1 MPPDDDCEPF
11 GTIGVMSDNHIAAA
25 AGRGA
30 IDLSGRTATA
40 PAAPATGAPGG
51 PRIPAGLVQELS
63 DANFNERLTATTRVA
78 AVAVLWST
86 RLPESRDGLAAV
98 AEVAAGLQGRLQ
110 VLSCDVDENPQ
121 LFQAFR
127 VQSVP
132 TVVGLVQGQ
141 ALPLF
146 VGVPDDVQ
154 VKAALDQLVQYAI
167 QNGIAGRVELGPAGS
182 EDDAD
187 GEAPGSAHHEAAYD
201 AIEAGDFDA
210 ATAAY
215 ERAIAEDP
223 TDEDARLGLSQ
234 VGLLR
239 RTQGVDLQAARQ
251 AAADDLADIDAAFVV
266 ADLDLLGGHVE
277 DAFGRLLDL
286 VRSTAGDDRDRV
298 KDRLVELLS
307 VVGNADPR
315 VKKARTALMSA
326 LF

>member
-1 MPPDDDCEPF
+1 M
-11 GTIGVMSDNHIAAA
+11 TDNHIAAA

-30 IDLSGRTATA
+30 IDLSGIPTTS
-40 PAAPATGAPGG
+40 PAAAAPSSAAST
-51 PRIPAGLVQELS
+51 IPAGLVQDLT
-63 DANFNERLTATTRVA
+63 DANFNERLMATTRVA
-78 AVAVLWST
+78 AVAVLWSS
-86 RLPESRDGLAAV
+86 RLPESREGLEVIAEAA
-98 AEVAAGLQGRLQ
+98 AALQGRLQ
-110 VLSCDVDENPQ
+110 VLSCDVDASPQ

-132 TVVGLVQGQ
+132 TAVGLVQGQ

-146 VGVPDDVQ
+146 TGLPEDAEIR
-154 VKAALDQLVQYAI
+154 AALDQLVQYAV
-167 QNGIAGRVELGPAGS
+167 QNGVAGRAEVGVARDAGDDEEPAPS
-182 EDDAD
+182 
-187 GEAPGSAHHEAAYD
+187 PHHDAAYD

-223 TDEDARLGLSQ
+223 ADDDARLGLAQ
-234 VGLLR
+234 VALLR
-239 RTQGVDLQAARQ
+239 RTQDVDLATARH
-251 AAADDLADIDAAFVV
+251 AAATDPADIDAAFVV

-286 VRSTAGDDRDRV
+286 VRGSDGDDRQRA
-298 KDRLVELLS
+298 KDRLLELLA

>member
-1 MPPDDDCEPF
+1 
-11 GTIGVMSDNHIAAA
+11 MSDNNIAAA

-30 IDLSGRTATA
+30 VDLSGISSTVPASTGPQGA
-40 PAAPATGAPGG
+40 PA
-51 PRIPAGLVQELS
+51 PRVPAGLVLDLT

-78 AVAVLWST
+78 AVAVLWSS
-86 RLPESRDGLAAV
+86 RLPESRAGLEAI
-98 AEVAAGLQGRLQ
+98 AELAAGLQGRLQ
-110 VLSCDVDENPQ
+110 VLSCDVDQSPT

-146 VGVPDDVQ
+146 VGLPEDTQ
-154 VKAALDQLVQYAI
+154 IRAALDQLVQFAV
-167 QNGIAGRVELGPAGS
+167 QNGVAGRVELGPVGD
-182 EDDAD
+182 EDEAD
-187 GEAPGSAHHEAAYD
+187 GDAPSPHHEAAYD

-210 ATAAY
+210 ATLAY

-223 TDEDARLGLSQ
+223 SDEDAKLGLAQ
-234 VGLLR
+234 VALLR
-239 RTQGVDLQAARQ
+239 RTQGVDLQAAR
-251 AAADDLADIDAAFVV
+251 AAAAGAPEDVDAAFVV

-277 DAFGRLLDL
+277 DAFARLLDL
-286 VRSTAGDDRDRV
+286 VRSTAGDERDRV
-298 KDRLVELLS
+298 KDRLVELLA

-315 VKKARTALMSA
+315 VRKARTALMSA

>member
-1 MPPDDDCEPF
+1 
-11 GTIGVMSDNHIAAA
+11 MSDNNIAAA

-30 IDLSGRTATA
+30 VDLSGISA
-40 PAAPATGAPGG
+40 PTSGAAPAGADAGR
-51 PRIPAGLVQELS
+51 PRIPAGLVQDLT

-78 AVAVLWST
+78 AVAVLWSA
-86 RLPESRDGLAAV
+86 RLPESRAGLEVIAEAA
-98 AEVAAGLQGRLQ
+98 AALQGRLQ
-110 VLSCDVDENPQ
+110 VLSCDVDQSPT

-146 VGVPDDVQ
+146 VGIPDDAQ
-154 VKAALDQLVQYAI
+154 IRAALDQLVQFAV
-167 QNGIAGRVELGPAGS
+167 QNGVAGRAELGPTA
-182 EDDAD
+182 DD
-187 GEAPGSAHHEAAYD
+187 GEGEGEALSPHHEAAFD

-223 TDEDARLGLSQ
+223 GDEDAKLGLAQ
-234 VGLLR
+234 VALLR
-239 RTQGVDLQAARQ
+239 RTQGVDLQAAR
-251 AAADDLADIDAAFVV
+251 AAAAAAPADIEAAFVV

-277 DAFGRLLDL
+277 DAFARLLDL
-286 VRSTAGDDRDRV
+286 VRSTAGDDRARV
-298 KDRLVELLS
+298 KDRLVELLA

>member
-1 MPPDDDCEPF
+1 
-11 GTIGVMSDNHIAAA
+11 MSDNHLAAA

-30 IDLSGRTATA
+30 VDLSGMSAA
-40 PAAPATGAPGG
+40 PAAAAPGTG
-51 PRIPAGLVQELS
+51 IPTGLVQDLT
-63 DANFNERLTATTRVA
+63 DTNFNERLMATTRVA
-78 AVAVLWST
+78 AVAVLWSG
-86 RLPESRDGLAAV
+86 RLPESRSGLDLV

-110 VLSCDVDENPQ
+110 VLSCDVDQNPQ

-146 VGVPDDVQ
+146 AGIPDDVE
-154 VKAALDQLVQYAI
+154 VRSALDQLVQFAV
-167 QNGIAGRVELGPAGS
+167 QNGVAGRAEVGPVAG
-182 EDDAD
+182 AD
-187 GEAPGSAHHEAAYD
+187 GEDALPVSPHHDAAYD

-210 ATAAY
+210 AAAAY

-223 TDEDARLGLSQ
+223 TDEDAKLGLAQ
-234 VGLLR
+234 VALLR
-239 RTQGVDLQAARQ
+239 RTQGVDLHAARGA
-251 AAADDLADIDAAFVV
+251 AAADPSDIDAAFVV

-286 VRSTAGDDRDRV
+286 VRSTAGEDRDRV
-298 KDRLVELLS
+298 KDRLLELLA

>member
-1 MPPDDDCEPF
+1 
-11 GTIGVMSDNHIAAA
+11 MSDNNIAAA

-30 IDLSGRTATA
+30 VDLSGISATTSG
-40 PAAPATGAPGG
+40 AATSGAGASSPG
-51 PRIPAGLVQELS
+51 IPAGLVQDLT

-78 AVAVLWST
+78 AVAVLWSA
-86 RLPESRDGLAAV
+86 RLPESRAGLEVIAEAA
-98 AEVAAGLQGRLQ
+98 AALQGRLQ
-110 VLSCDVDENPQ
+110 VLSCDVDQSPT

-146 VGVPDDVQ
+146 VGVPDDAQ
-154 VKAALDQLVQYAI
+154 IRAALDQLVQFAV
-167 QNGIAGRVELGPAGS
+167 QNGVAGRVELGPAG
-182 EDDAD
+182 DGAD
-187 GEAPGSAHHEAAYD
+187 GDEAMSPHHEAAYD

-223 TDEDARLGLSQ
+223 GDEDARLGLSQ
-234 VGLLR
+234 VALLR
-239 RTQGVDLQAARQ
+239 RTQGVDLQAAR
-251 AAADDLADIDAAFVV
+251 AAAAAAPEDIEAAFVV

-277 DAFGRLLDL
+277 DAFARLLDL
-286 VRSTAGDDRDRV
+286 VRSTAGEDRDRV
-298 KDRLVELLS
+298 KDRLVELLA

-315 VKKARTALMSA
+315 VRKARTALMSA